1 MSTIHIEEKGR
12 EDDHHTVFNV
22 VVSDS
27 AGRTQHRVTLSDE
40 TYQRLTGG
48 RVTPAQCVD
57 AAFRFLLEREA
68 KSDILPSFDLNVIQL
83 YFSNFEKEIG
93 NYL

>member
-1 MSTIHIEEKGR
+1 MIEVEDKGR
-12 EDDHHTVFNV
+12 EGDHAVFLV

-27 AGRTQHRVTLSDE
+27 AGKTQHRVTLSDE

-48 RVTPAQCVD
+48 KVTPVECVH

-83 YFSNFEKEIG
+83 YHNNFDKEFP
-93 NYL
+93 NYI

>member
-1 MSTIHIEEKGR
+1 MIEVEDKGR
-12 EDDHHTVFNV
+12 EGDHAVFHV

-27 AGRTQHRVTLSDE
+27 AGKTEHRVTLSDE

-48 RVTPAQCVD
+48 RVAPDACVH
-57 AAFRFLLEREA
+57 AAFRFLLERET

-83 YFSNFEKEIG
+83 YYSNFDKEFG
-93 NYL
+93 NYI

>member
-1 MSTIHIEEKGR
+1 MIEIEEKGR
-12 EDDHHTVFNV
+12 EGSSSVFGV

-27 AGRTQHRVTLSDE
+27 AGKTQHRVTLSDD

-48 RVTPAQCVD
+48 RVTPAECVD

-68 KSDILPSFDLNVIQL
+68 KSDILPSFDINVIQL
-83 YFSNFEKEIG
+83 YFSNFEKELP

>member
-1 MSTIHIEEKGR
+1 MIEIEEKGR
-12 EDDHHTVFNV
+12 SEDHAIFNV

-40 TYQRLTGG
+40 TYQRLTHGA
-48 RVTPAQCVD
+48 VTPAACVD

-68 KSDILPSFDLNVIQL
+68 KTDILASFDINVIQL
-83 YFSNFEKEIG
+83 YHANFERDIA

>member
-1 MSTIHIEEKGR
+1 MIEIDDKGR
-12 EDDHHTVFNV
+12 EGDHAVFNV

-48 RVTPAQCVD
+48 RITPVACID

-68 KSDILPSFDLNVIQL
+68 KTDILPSFDLNVIHL
-83 YFSNFEKEIG
+83 YHANFEKEFP
-93 NYL
+93 NYM

>member
-1 MSTIHIEEKGR
+1 MIEIEQKPG
-12 EDDHHTVFNV
+12 EDPMVFNV

-27 AGRTQHRVTLSDE
+27 AGSTQHRVTLSDA

-48 RVTPAQCVD
+48 KTEPQSCVES
-57 AAFRFLLEREA
+57 AFKFLLERQS
-68 KSDILPSFDLNVIQL
+68 KSDILPSFDINVINMS
-83 YFSNFEKEIG
+83 FPSFEKEFA

>member
-1 MSTIHIEEKGR
+1 MIEIEDKGR
-12 EDDHHTVFNV
+12 EAGHAVFNV

-27 AGRTQHRVTLSDE
+27 AGKTQHRVTLSDE

-48 RVTPAQCVD
+48 RITPVACID

-68 KSDILPSFDLNVIQL
+68 KTDILPSFDLNVIQL
-83 YFSNFEKEIG
+83 YHANFEKEFH
-93 NYL
+93 NYM

>member
-1 MSTIHIEEKGR
+1 MIAVEQKH
-12 EDDHHTVFNV
+12 DAQDPMVFNV

-27 AGRTQHRVTLSDE
+27 VGETQHRVTLKDD
-40 TYQRLTGG
+40 TYRRLTDSKF
-48 RVTPAQCVD
+48 TPVECVE

-68 KSDILPSFDLNVIQL
+68 KSDILPSFDINVIQMS
-83 YFSNFEKEIG
+83 FANFEKEFS